1 MRGVPPAHA
10 SLAPIRGYLA
20 SPRSSPSVAARLFV
34 QALSCGAVPVISG
47 DGWVLPFSEMLDYEA
62 FCVLI
67 AEADAAE
74 TATRLRAIGL
84 AELEALQA
92 EGRRV
97 FDAHFATIERQLETL
112 LQIDARRQSDPSH
125 ARRYQTPDMVP
136 RERG

>member
-1 MRGVPPAHA
+1 M
-10 SLAPIRGYLA
+10 
-20 SPRSSPSVAARLFV
+20 

-47 DGWVLPFSEMLDYEA
+47 DGWVLPFSEMLDYRA

-74 TATRLRAIGL
+74 TATRLRAIGH

-97 FDAHFATIERQLETL
+97 FDTHLATIERQLETL
-112 LQIDARRQSDPSH
+112 LQIEALRQGDPAY
-125 ARRYQTPDMVP
+125 ARRYQTPDMAAA
-136 RERG
+136 